1 MDLDI
6 TIPVTTAIS
15 NSRLKRNPFL
25 ILICTEGKPVILD
38 AYETKE
44 QAVEVNK
51 IVKGVIMTNPY
62 YVIDTVKEEV
72 DDEEQS
78 PMSYYQT

>member
-15 NSRLKRNPFL
+15 NSRLKSNPFL

-62 YVIDTVKEEV
+62 YYVEV
-72 DDEEQS
+72 PIENEDEEQS
-78 PMSYYQT
+78 PISYYQT